1 MIVLD
6 TNTILRSIL
15 QDNKE
20 AALLVEDCVSRHECL
35 IPPEVVAE
43 IVYVLLKVYHLNRK
57 TIVDSVT
64 AILEH
69 ENVRV
74 PFQAVV
80 ETALRYFGT
89 TTFDFVD
96 CLMIG
101 YAHAEGHQ
109 ILTFDQK
116 LKKYLPLQYHAES

>member
-43 IVYVLLKVYHLNRK
+43 IVYVLLKIYRLDRK
-57 TIVDSVT
+57 TIVNSVT
-64 AILEH
+64 AILSH

-74 PFQAVV
+74 PYQAVV
-80 ETALRYFGT
+80 ETALRHFGKT
-89 TTFDFVD
+89 RFDFVD

-101 YAHAEGHQ
+101 YSHIEGHQ
-109 ILTFDQK
+109 IFTFDQK
-116 LKKYLPLQYHAES
+116 LKNYLP